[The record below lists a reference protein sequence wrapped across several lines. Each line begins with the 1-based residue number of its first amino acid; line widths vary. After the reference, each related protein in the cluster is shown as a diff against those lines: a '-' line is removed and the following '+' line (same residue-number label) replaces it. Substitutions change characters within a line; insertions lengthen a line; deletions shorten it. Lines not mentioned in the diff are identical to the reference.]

1 MDDRNIIDL
10 YWQRSERAI
19 TETDLKYGKYCRYIS
34 SSILDSDTE
43 AEECVNDTYMQA
55 WSVIPPNR
63 PERLMAFLG
72 KITRNISINRLLKN
86 RAKKRYSSQNL
97 IIDELSEII
106 PDPNANE
113 STMMDDITIKDS
125 INRFLS
131 GLGYTNRII
140 FVRRYWYMSSISEIS
155 GDLGISQS
163 NVKITLFRLRKQ
175 LKAHLNKEGIEI

>member
-19 TETDLKYGKYCRYIS
+19 TETDLKYGKFCRYIS

-72 KITRNISINRLLKN
+72 KITRNISINRCPIILK
-86 RAKKRYSSQNL
+86 S
-97 IIDELSEII
+97 
-106 PDPNANE
+106 
-113 STMMDDITIKDS
+113 
-125 INRFLS
+125 
-131 GLGYTNRII
+131 
-140 FVRRYWYMSSISEIS
+140 
-155 GDLGISQS
+155 
-163 NVKITLFRLRKQ
+163 
-175 LKAHLNKEGIEI
+175 